1 MERTQEEKRQDTRS
15 EIMVEKIN
23 EELIKDE
30 GLPEEEEIIKED
42 KLVVKS
48 DKNTAK
54 KKVLVELEVDTSM
67 KDLGPNP
74 FAWVIHLARA
84 VDAWRIF
91 PRIFITTYIYLLYK
105 VVVWYMELPNPT
117 MEQSGLVSIVVGA
130 GAAWFGLY
138 TGSRA
143 KSSK

>member
-1 MERTQEEKRQDTRS
+1 MAEQL
-15 EIMVEKIN
+15 N
-23 EELIKDE
+23 
-30 GLPEEEEIIKED
+30 ED
-42 KLVVKS
+42 KLVVPA
-48 DKNTAK
+48 DKDTAK
-54 KKVLVELEVDTSM
+54 KKVSVELEVDTSV

-143 KSSK
+143 KSK